1 MKNEKNGKSNQS
13 LQNVEVN
20 SEDSLKEDFVKNYYQ
35 KINIGMT
42 GNED

>member
-20 SEDSLKEDFVKNYYQ
+20 SEDSLKEDFVKNYY
-35 KINIGMT
+35 
-42 GNED
+42 